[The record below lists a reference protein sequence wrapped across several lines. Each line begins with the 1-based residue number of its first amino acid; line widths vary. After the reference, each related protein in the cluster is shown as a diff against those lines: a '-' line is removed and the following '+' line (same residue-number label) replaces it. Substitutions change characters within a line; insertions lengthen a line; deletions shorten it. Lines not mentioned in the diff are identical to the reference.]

1 VIKGGADGRH
11 HLTVTLPDLEA
22 HALAMIVDSLGPEQ
36 FDHAYH
42 HWVNHW
48 KANEAYTP
56 QVEANLIELE

>member
-1 VIKGGADGRH
+1 
-11 HLTVTLPDLEA
+11 
-22 HALAMIVDSLGPEQ
+22 MIVDSLGPEQ